1 MPDFDAVIGANL
13 KRLRGDT
20 NQADLAEEMKRRGHR
35 WSQATVWAVQ
45 RGERSLKLAEARD
58 LAEVL
63 GVKVEAFF
71 LASEAEKRFTDV
83 RKALHDLRRARIDLR
98 DAYRNWLTTKD
109 YAELTRIVAE
119 NTTYEGA
126 ELERLMRFGEDQ
138 EEISRLVG
146 ESLEKLSAEVDK
158 EVEAQRNG
166 EHSEDD

>member
-13 KRLRGDT
+13 KRIRGDM
-20 NQADLAEEMKRRGHR
+20 NQADLADEMKRRGHK

-58 LAEVL
+58 VAEVL
-63 GVKVEAFF
+63 GVRVEAFF

-98 DAYRNWLTTKD
+98 SAYREWITTKQ
-109 YAELTRIVAE
+109 YAELTKLIAE

-126 ELERLMRFGEDQ
+126 ELERLLRFNEDQ
-138 EEISRLVG
+138 DNIERLVN
-146 ESLEKLSAEVDK
+146 ESLSTLSAEVDN
-158 EVEAQRNG
+158 EMESERNG